1 MTLFEAAGDHA
12 RAIDAASLGAAHASR
27 LGELSLASEL
37 ATKSLIGLDSVEGDR
52 FRLEITNRLGIFC
65 YSFLDY
71 DRAVEQFERSLAIA
85 ERMGDTEKICREL
98 QNIADALLL
107 ASRQRRISGLGVG
120 TDQLE
125 RAEQVVRRLLRE
137 GTEDIN
143 RRFGSYRLL
152 VEVLCDLGRADESLQ
167 VLNDYRDDVK
177 RIVHAAQRAAIA
189 LVEARCL
196 RLVGRVHEAL
206 DAAHRG
212 VKIVEASN
220 DEHELMLAIE
230 ELAACEAAVGDFE
243 SAFAH
248 AREVKG
254 HLFSIHQNQT
264 RQVAQQVWERVDLE
278 RDHRNLQTQAT
289 EAARSAEHDPLTGL
303 GNRRRLERF
312 LNSEGVRHASVGCI
326 IADVDSF
333 KEINDTFG
341 HDVGDVVLQ
350 MVGRLFASKVRS
362 GQQVI
367 RYGGDEFV
375 VAMSGVDLAAASGFA
390 ERLRV
395 AASDLDW
402 AAVAPG
408 LQVTVSL
415 GVACGL
421 ASRWQAVFVAADAQ
435 LLAAKRRGRN
445 TVMAAP
451 V

>member
-1 MTLFEAAGDHA
+1 MT
-12 RAIDAASLGAAHASR
+12 SS
-27 LGELSLASEL
+27 
-37 ATKSLIGLDSVEGDR
+37 
-52 FRLEITNRLGIFC
+52 EITGI
-65 YSFLDY
+65 SKHRRRRRR
-71 DRAVEQFERSLAIA
+71 DRPNTIPSPVSA
-85 ERMGDTEKICREL
+85 T
-98 QNIADALLL
+98 
-107 ASRQRRISGLGVG
+107 GVG
-120 TDQLE
+120 
-125 RAEQVVRRLLRE
+125 
-137 GTEDIN
+137 
-143 RRFGSYRLL
+143 S
-152 VEVLCDLGRADESLQ
+152 S
-167 VLNDYRDDVK
+167 
-177 RIVHAAQRAAIA
+177 
-189 LVEARCL
+189 
-196 RLVGRVHEAL
+196 
-206 DAAHRG
+206 
-212 VKIVEASN
+212 AS
-220 DEHELMLAIE
+220 
-230 ELAACEAAVGDFE
+230 
-243 SAFAH
+243 
-248 AREVKG
+248 
-254 HLFSIHQNQT
+254 SI
-264 RQVAQQVWERVDLE
+264 
-278 RDHRNLQTQAT
+278 
-289 EAARSAEHDPLTGL
+289 
-303 GNRRRLERF
+303 
-312 LNSEGVRHASVGCI
+312 SEGVRHASVGCI